1 MTSITFCGG
10 GGDKRGSGGVRPAS
24 PAPAPPLGILAQS
37 PWPFPHL
44 PLANAFHPLPK
55 GPLQPRAQLEG
66 VTADLDE
73 VVDEGTEGSQGEG
86 RREKHDIAKLH
97 EHLLVVLEC
106 VLWAGTQWVGLGSP
120 PTQDT
125 SSLSPPSSHQAR
137 LPQIILHGPKLSKV
151 SKFLIT

>member
-10 GGDKRGSGGVRPAS
+10 RGDKGLRWGLAS
-24 PAPAPPLGILAQS
+24 PPSTRSTSGHPGSEPLAL
-37 PWPFPHL
+37 PHL

-66 VTADLDE
+66 VTADLNE

-151 SKFLIT
+151 SKFLTT